1 VGPWPL
7 KDVPTVRQIDIVPNT
22 YWEVK
27 DSVTNQP
34 VWDIS
39 GIPVNKSGAPLL
51 ILSGW
56 LCDQAGF
63 PALRSVSSLNER
75 LTCSLNLEEYEIIAY
90 KAATMCLWLYYIRFT
105 RYQCWPTDIVLAA
118 M

>member
-1 VGPWPL
+1 MYPQSGRLTLFPIHTGRL
-7 KDVPTVRQIDIVPNT
+7 
-22 YWEVK
+22 K